1 MPAGALREAGAISSR
16 PPRQAEPARAVPA
29 SSDARTGLYGQ
40 LMAQTRGLA
49 NDDLFARML
58 ASHLLGMGALP
69 QGLGLAQADFAAL
82 LARHFPRYRLPA
94 GMDEEMAEA
103 SRQTERED
111 LRMLLEEHCA
121 GRDESEHWVAG
132 IVTAAC
138 MGGDHLWQDL
148 GLWSRVDL
156 SRLMTQ
162 NFPALAA
169 RNTRDMKWKK
179 FLYKQLCDREEV
191 QACRS
196 PSCEVCAD
204 FAGCFGPE
212 D

>member
-1 MPAGALREAGAISSR
+1 MSAAHAMPSPVA
-16 PPRQAEPARAVPA
+16 
-29 SSDARTGLYGQ
+29 DRTGLYGL
-40 LMAQTRGLA
+40 LMARTGGLP

-58 ASHLLGMGALP
+58 FSQTVGMGALSP
-69 QGLGLAQADFAAL
+69 GLGLAPDEFAAL
-82 LARHFPRYRLPA
+82 MARHFPGFFLPA
-94 GMDEEMAEA
+94 YLSAPALDSERHDERDE
-103 SRQTERED
+103 
-111 LRMLLEEHCA
+111 LLTLLLQHCA
-121 GRDESEHWVAG
+121 GLDASERWMAE

-169 RNTRDMKWKK
+169 KNTRDMKWKK
-179 FLYKQLCDREEV
+179 FLYKQLCAGEGIYI
-191 QACRS
+191 CRS

-204 FAGCFGPE
+204 YAKCFGPE

>member
-1 MPAGALREAGAISSR
+1 MSTACAMSS
-16 PPRQAEPARAVPA
+16 PVVDRA
-29 SSDARTGLYGQ
+29 GLYGL
-40 LMAQTRGLA
+40 LMARAGGLP

-58 ASHLLGMGALP
+58 VSQTLGLGALP
-69 QGLGLAQADFAAL
+69 PGLGLAPTAFVSL
-82 LARHFPRYRLPA
+82 MARHFPGFTLPA
-94 GMDEEMAEA
+94 VLAVLSVEAARHAERDE
-103 SRQTERED
+103 
-111 LRMLLEEHCA
+111 LLTLLQEHCA
-121 GRDESEHWVAG
+121 GADDSERWMAE
-132 IVTAAC
+132 IVTTAC

-179 FLYKQLCDREEV
+179 FLYKQLCEGEGV
-191 QACRS
+191 VVCRS
-196 PSCEVCAD
+196 PSCEVCVDYAK
-204 FAGCFGPE
+204 CFGPE

>member
-1 MPAGALREAGAISSR
+1 MHVATSPGRLSA
-16 PPRQAEPARAVPA
+16 
-29 SSDARTGLYGQ
+29 DARTELHGRL
-40 LMAQTRGLA
+40 LAQAGGFA

-69 QGLGLAQADFAAL
+69 HGLGLAKADFAVL

-94 GMDEEMAEA
+94 GLDEEMAEA
-103 SRQTERED
+103 SRQAEREE
-111 LRMLLEEHCA
+111 LLMLLEEHCA
-121 GRDESEHWVAG
+121 GRDESEHWVAE

-156 SRLMTQ
+156 SCLMTQ

-179 FLYKQLCDREEV
+179 FLYKQLCDREGV
-191 QACRS
+191 QVCRS
-196 PSCEVCAD
+196 PSCEMCVD
-204 FAGCFGPE
+204 SAGCFGPE

>member
-1 MPAGALREAGAISSR
+1 MPAGALTGAGAMSSGL
-16 PPRQAEPARAVPA
+16 PHQAEAARAVPA
-29 SSDARTGLYGQ
+29 SPDPRTGLYGQ
-40 LMAQTRGLA
+40 LMAQAGGHA

-58 ASHLLGMGALP
+58 ASQILGMGALP
-69 QGLGLAQADFAAL
+69 HGLGLAKADFAAL
-82 LARHFPRYRLPA
+82 LARHFPRYRLPS

-111 LRMLLEEHCA
+111 LLTLLEEHCA
-121 GRDESEHWVAG
+121 GKDESEHWMAV
-132 IVTAAC
+132 IVSAAC
-138 MGGDHLWQDL
+138 MGRDHLWQDL

-191 QACRS
+191 QVCRS

-204 FAGCFGPE
+204 YAGCFGPE

>member
-1 MPAGALREAGAISSR
+1 MLLATSPEKVAA
-16 PPRQAEPARAVPA
+16 
-29 SSDARTGLYGQ
+29 DARTELHGRL
-40 LMAQTRGLA
+40 LAQAGGFA

-58 ASHLLGMGALP
+58 VSHLLGMGALP
-69 QGLGLAQADFAAL
+69 HGLGLARADFAAL

-94 GMDEEMAEA
+94 GLEMAEA
-103 SRQTERED
+103 SRQAEREE
-111 LRMLLEEHCA
+111 LLTLLEEHCA

-179 FLYKQLCDREEV
+179 FLYKQLCDREGV
-191 QACRS
+191 QVCRS

-204 FAGCFGPE
+204 YAECFGPE

>member
-1 MPAGALREAGAISSR
+1 MPAGALTGAGAMSSG
-16 PPRQAEPARAVPA
+16 PPHLAEPARAVPA
-29 SSDARTGLYGQ
+29 LPDPRTGLYGQ
-40 LMAQTRGLA
+40 LMAQAGGLA

-58 ASHLLGMGALP
+58 ASQIQGLGDLP
-69 QGLGLAQADFAAL
+69 PGLGLAPADFAAL
-82 LARHFPRYRLPA
+82 MARHFPGFSLPA
-94 GMDEEMAEA
+94 GLADVAADA
-103 SRQTERED
+103 SRHAERED
-111 LRMLLEEHCA
+111 LLTLLRGDCGGA
-121 GRDESEHWVAG
+121 DVSVQWMAV

-138 MGGDHLWQDL
+138 MGRDHLWQDL

-162 NFPALAA
+162 NFPGLAA

-191 QACRS
+191 QVCRS

-204 FAGCFGPE
+204 YAGCFGPE

>member
-1 MPAGALREAGAISSR
+1 MPAGALTGAGAMSSGS
-16 PPRQAEPARAVPA
+16 PHLAEPAHAVLAAP
-29 SSDARTGLYGQ
+29 DRRTGLYGQ
-40 LMAQTRGLA
+40 LMAQAGGLA

-58 ASHLLGMGALP
+58 ASQILGMGALP
-69 QGLGLAQADFAAL
+69 HGLGLAKADFAAL

-94 GMDEEMAEA
+94 GLADVAADA
-103 SRQTERED
+103 SRHAERED
-111 LRMLLEEHCA
+111 LLTLLEEHCA
-121 GRDESEHWVAG
+121 GKDESEHWVAG
-132 IVTAAC
+132 IVAVAC
-138 MGGDHLWQDL
+138 MGRDHLWQDL

-179 FLYKQLCDREEV
+179 FLYKQLCDREAV
-191 QACRS
+191 QVCRS

-204 FAGCFGPE
+204 YAGCFGPE

>member
-1 MPAGALREAGAISSR
+1 MLVATSPGRLSA
-16 PPRQAEPARAVPA
+16 
-29 SSDARTGLYGQ
+29 DARTELHGL
-40 LMAQTRGLA
+40 LLAQAGGFA

-69 QGLGLAQADFAAL
+69 HGLGLAQADFVAL

-94 GMDEEMAEA
+94 GLDKEMAEA
-103 SRQTERED
+103 SRQAERED
-111 LRMLLEEHCA
+111 LLTLLEEHCA
-121 GRDESEHWVAG
+121 GRDESEHWVAE
-132 IVTAAC
+132 IVAAAC
-138 MGGDHLWQDL
+138 MGRDHLWQDL

-191 QACRS
+191 QVCRS

-204 FAGCFGPE
+204 YAGCFGPE